1 LLPVAFVLMK
11 AEPDAIAIL
20 INKVLYI
27 DEVLEAYSIAGPWDI
42 IIKVVSEK
50 FENVAT
56 VVTEKLLKLPG
67 IKETITLMAFQ
78 SGVVPKTHRK
88 DACEDAAKL
97 EKSNQFKELY
107 RLCRTCYNLK
117 NCEFG
122 SRVIVFG
129 P

>member
-1 LLPVAFVLMK
+1 MPVAFVLVK
-11 AEPDAIAIL
+11 AQSEVISNLVND
-20 INKVLYI
+20 VLYI
-27 DEVLEAYSIAGPWDI
+27 DEVTEAYSIAGPWDI

-50 FENVAT
+50 FEKVAT
-56 VVTEKLLKLPG
+56 VVTEKILKFKGVKDTL
-67 IKETITLMAFQ
+67 TLMAFR
-78 SGVVPKTHRK
+78 SGVIKSRRTT
-88 DACEDAAKL
+88 ACEDASAFEQENKI
-97 EKSNQFKELY
+97 QELY